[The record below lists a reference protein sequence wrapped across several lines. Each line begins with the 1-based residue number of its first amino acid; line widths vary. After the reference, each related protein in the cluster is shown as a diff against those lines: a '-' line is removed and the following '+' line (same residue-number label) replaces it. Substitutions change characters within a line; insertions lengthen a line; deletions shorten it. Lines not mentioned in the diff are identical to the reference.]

1 MSNSSDNP
9 TSKSPLQGAEG
20 VLRKLQLLLKKYD
33 SLKKENERLKKD
45 LAEKEDAQNQYVE
58 YVDELRQQISILKAA
73 TGKMEETDKKEF
85 EKRITQYI
93 KGIDKCISLLSE

>member
-1 MSNSSDNP
+1 MADLEDHIKRIN
-9 TSKSPLQGAEG
+9 T
-20 VLRKLQLLLKKYD
+20 KLQQVLKKTEL
-33 SLKKENERLKKD
+33 LKKENERLKKD
-45 LAEKEDAQNQYVE
+45 LSEKEDAQNQYVE

-85 EKRITQYI
+85 EKRINQYI